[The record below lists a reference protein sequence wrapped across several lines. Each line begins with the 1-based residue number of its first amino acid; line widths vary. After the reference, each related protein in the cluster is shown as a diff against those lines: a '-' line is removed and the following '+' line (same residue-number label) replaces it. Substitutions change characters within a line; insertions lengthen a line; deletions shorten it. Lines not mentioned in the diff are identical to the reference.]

1 MNNTTIPTAQTITEN
16 GVQYVLVGNCRF
28 KVTEHFPTHGKTYDT
43 LLTDVIQRAGRS
55 VPAIIKESIEK
66 SS

>member
-1 MNNTTIPTAQTITEN
+1 MNNTTIPIAQTITKN

-28 KVTEHFPTHGKTYDT
+28 KVTEHFPAHGKTYDT

-55 VPAIIKESIEK
+55 VPAITEGNTEK